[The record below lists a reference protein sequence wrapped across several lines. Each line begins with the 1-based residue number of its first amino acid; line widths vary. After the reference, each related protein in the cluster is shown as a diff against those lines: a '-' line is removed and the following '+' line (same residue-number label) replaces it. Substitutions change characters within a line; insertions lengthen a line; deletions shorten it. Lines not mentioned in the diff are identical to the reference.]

1 MAVYS
6 IYYNI
11 YLTAGHH
18 RQPRNS
24 PSVDTV
30 FTSSVTYSGTANIP
44 PPQYIPHFDSPM
56 KADLIFWSVSNGVT
70 GTIYPA
76 GPIPGQTAD
85 DSGLTI
91 TAWYLPEGGDGNG
104 GTAIID
110 DAFSAALGNF
120 IDDTFVTV
128 TSDPS
133 LTSEANV
140 VGIVP
145 TAKAETLKAYPSVA
159 STGEP
164 FAKWMSFGAG
174 AAVGDT
180 INVPAGSVGMAIA
193 LYQSPPPI
201 QRPHVTG
208 SIYGTLIGG
217 VAVDG
222 GGKIV
227 INGIPHPVDP
237 WGPLVIKLVNASLVT
252 AGSRT
257 MGGGGKQVRQIAA
270 RSVVSDIREALRSIE
285 KEAEGGGE

>member
-24 PSVDTV
+24 PNVDTV
-30 FTSSVTYSGTANIP
+30 FSSSVAYSGTANIP

-56 KADLIFWSVSNGVT
+56 KADLIFWSVTNGIT

-110 DAFSAALGNF
+110 DAFSAVLGNF

-128 TSDPS
+128 ASDPS
-133 LTSEANV
+133 L
-140 VGIVP
+140 
-145 TAKAETLKAYPSVA
+145 
-159 STGEP
+159 
-164 FAKWMSFGAG
+164 
-174 AAVGDT
+174 
-180 INVPAGSVGMAIA
+180 
-193 LYQSPPPI
+193 
-201 QRPHVTG
+201 
-208 SIYGTLIGG
+208 
-217 VAVDG
+217 
-222 GGKIV
+222 
-227 INGIPHPVDP
+227 
-237 WGPLVIKLVNASLVT
+237 
-252 AGSRT
+252 
-257 MGGGGKQVRQIAA
+257 
-270 RSVVSDIREALRSIE
+270 
-285 KEAEGGGE
+285 

>member
-18 RQPRNS
+18 RQPRNT

-30 FTSSVTYSGTANIP
+30 FSSTVTYTGPLNVP
-44 PPQYIPHFDSPM
+44 PPQYIPHFDSPI
-56 KADLIFWSVSNGVT
+56 KADLIFWSVTNGVT
-70 GTIYPA
+70 GSIYPA
-76 GPIPGQTAD
+76 GPLPGQTAD

-91 TAWYLPEGGDGNG
+91 TAWYLPTGGIGNG

-110 DAFSAALGNF
+110 DAFSAVLGNF

-133 LTSEANV
+133 LTSQANV

-145 TAKAETLKAYPSVA
+145 TAKAETLKANPSVA

-164 FAKWMSFGAG
+164 FSKWMSFGAG
-174 AAVGDT
+174 TAVGDT
-180 INVPAGSVGMAIA
+180 INVPAGAVGMAIA
-193 LYQSPPPI
+193 LYQAPPQL
-201 QRPHVTG
+201 QRPHFSG
-208 SIYGTLIGG
+208 AIYGTLIGG

-227 INGIPHPVDP
+227 INGVPHPVDP
-237 WGPLVIKLVNASLVT
+237 WGPLVVRLVNASLVS

-257 MGGGGKQVRQIAA
+257 MAGAGKQVRQLAA
-270 RSVVSDIREALRSIE
+270 RSVVNDIREALPNIE
-285 KEAEGGGE
+285 KEAQGGGE